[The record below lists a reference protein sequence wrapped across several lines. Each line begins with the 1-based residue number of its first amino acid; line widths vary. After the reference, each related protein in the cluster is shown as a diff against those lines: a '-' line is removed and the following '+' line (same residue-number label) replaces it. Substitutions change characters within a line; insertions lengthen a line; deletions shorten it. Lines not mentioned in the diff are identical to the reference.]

1 MKRGNRNNSYERGGQ
16 IELAKAMGNV
26 AKKGD
31 KEINEGRDEI
41 KSIRKDITSSENQ
54 INNLESGIDRE
65 KKSIKDRENKIKD
78 IKKDLGGIYKTVQDA
93 KKQKAKFAKGGFI
106 TFSDGYKFQEVSKSF
121 AEKNWDKIEIYGI
134 NISEESEGLIDSKN
148 DIEDYDNFGI
158 EHEDYA
164 KGGEVGKTYQIKG
177 ADVTFYEDSYEE
189 GEQDQFHSYY
199 LGENDFPYKTKFTN
213 KKDLFETLNDFV
225 SYADMK
231 EEDFY
236 VDEDTI
242 QTSALVKYEKG
253 SDWDEFSAPT
263 EKEIELWKKGEM
275 KLYSAQFLFP
285 YEVYKKEKLEFAK
298 GGEVEPK
305 KDSPFSVEVWKS
317 KARYNS
323 NKPSLD
329 KEVKT
334 YSEAL
339 EIALSS
345 IEDGAY
351 KSQIMS
357 QQGYLWEVDED
368 GVQSYAKGGEVS
380 VYGTNG
386 KYYLK
391 KYGSTYSN
399 PSYKTKKEAENWA
412 RLINKGEYKLSNQGL
427 KYVEEKNRFAKGGKT
442 QGKIYKIQEKSKYD
456 LGVPKWKDEK
466 FLTGGKKYLS
476 YKDAQDEKNK
486 LQRMSS
492 SIQYKVVEWTPKL
505 DFAKG
510 GSIKDMSF
518 GEFYDYLQDKGEG
531 DWDNVNSEE
540 VVRMYID
547 DMNNDGIDVSHIEE
561 VLENNPSR
569 EELYEIWLGNSMNTP
584 TPINTKEELLE
595 ALELDKED
603 FAKGGEISHQ
613 EIIEWLEKHPEL
625 DGYNEDGT
633 PTDETYQDAI
643 EEIKAERGYAKGGE
657 VKKKG
662 NEEHNTMLIGGIA
675 GILLGIFL
683 GRK

>member
-1 MKRGNRNNSYERGGQ
+1 
-16 IELAKAMGNV
+16 
-26 AKKGD
+26 
-31 KEINEGRDEI
+31 
-41 KSIRKDITSSENQ
+41 
-54 INNLESGIDRE
+54 
-65 KKSIKDRENKIKD
+65 
-78 IKKDLGGIYKTVQDA
+78 
-93 KKQKAKFAKGGFI
+93 
-106 TFSDGYKFQEVSKSF
+106 
-121 AEKNWDKIEIYGI
+121 
-134 NISEESEGLIDSKN
+134 
-148 DIEDYDNFGI
+148 
-158 EHEDYA
+158 
-164 KGGEVGKTYQIKG
+164 
-177 ADVTFYEDSYEE
+177 
-189 GEQDQFHSYY
+189 
-199 LGENDFPYKTKFTN
+199 
-213 KKDLFETLNDFV
+213 
-225 SYADMK
+225 
-231 EEDFY
+231 
-236 VDEDTI
+236 
-242 QTSALVKYEKG
+242 
-253 SDWDEFSAPT
+253 
-263 EKEIELWKKGEM
+263 M

-540 VVRMYID
+540 IVRMYID